1 MLLGLGN
8 ELFVTARL
16 KGGWAVGKGHKKA
29 ISRQIL
35 SIASVWMR
43 PTVCDFLPLPPLGRK
58 QSVAPR
64 KARAFNL
71 SVKDFESKGRWLSL
85 PQRAGKDGSREARA
99 WLHVGIMEQGL
110 LAGRKRLAE
119 GLLDP
124 PHPVSVTPTQLMSP
138 RMPLVWVSRAWDLF
152 KIDRKP
158 GTSCHRLS
166 YCLYEL
172 RWFRGHILTLPLH
185 A

>member
-1 MLLGLGN
+1 MNFLLLLGSKEAGPW
-8 ELFVTARL
+8 EQGTRKLFR
-16 KGGWAVGKGHKKA
+16 G
-29 ISRQIL
+29 RF

-43 PTVCDFLPLPPLGRK
+43 PTVYDFLPLPPLGRK

-99 WLHVGIMEQGL
+99 WLHVGIMEQSL

-124 PHPVSVTPTQLMSP
+124 PILSP
-138 RMPLVWVSRAWDLF
+138 S
-152 KIDRKP
+152 
-158 GTSCHRLS
+158 
-166 YCLYEL
+166 
-172 RWFRGHILTLPLH
+172 LPH
-185 A
+185 N